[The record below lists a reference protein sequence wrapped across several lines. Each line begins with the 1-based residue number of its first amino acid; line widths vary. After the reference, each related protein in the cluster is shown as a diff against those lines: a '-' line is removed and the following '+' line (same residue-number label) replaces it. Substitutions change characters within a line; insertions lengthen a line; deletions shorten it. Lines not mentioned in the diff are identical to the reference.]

1 MHMQH
6 VHMHAPSYR
15 RRRPRRRLA
24 GARGERRPNPPLD
37 RGRVRASCLS
47 PHYANYG
54 LCLPRG
60 HAWPHS
66 HTAGVSPRCWLPSP
80 STRCATPRDAHTP
93 LDLLPA
99 ARHPSRPGANPEPCL
114 GVFGDR
120 HGGAQLGGARR
131 RERADHSGAKPHAP
145 VVTRAPP
152 LSPLSCWLCVGA
164 GGAAQREEGDPQR
177 SATRPHRRLRG
188 MAVGA
193 RVMPARRGCAVSL
206 WIDR

>member
-6 VHMHAPSYR
+6 VHMHTPSYR

-47 PHYANYG
+47 PHDANYASLDVTHG
-54 LCLPRG
+54 PTQTHR
-60 HAWPHS
+60 
-66 HTAGVSPRCWLPSP
+66 GVSPSCWLPSP

-99 ARHPSRPGANPEPCL
+99 AHHPSRSGANPEPCL

-177 SATRPHRRLRG
+177 SAARPHRRVRG

-193 RVMPARRGCAVSL
+193 RMMPARRGCAVSL

>member
-1 MHMQH
+1 ML
-6 VHMHAPSYR
+6 HAHAACAYAYTVLPQAKTSPPPCGRTRRAATEPSTGSR
-15 RRRPRRRLA
+15 A
-24 GARGERRPNPPLD
+24 GACLLPL
-37 RGRVRASCLS
+37 AALCQLWS
-47 PHYANYG
+47 
-54 LCLPRG
+54 CLPRG

-66 HTAGVSPRCWLPSP
+66 HTAGVSPSCWLPSP

-99 ARHPSRPGANPEPCL
+99 AHHPSRPGANPEPYL

-152 LSPLSCWLCVGA
+152 LSPLSCWLCVWEQVVLPSGKKA
-164 GGAAQREEGDPQR
+164 TPNCNSPASAPSGDGRR
-177 SATRPHRRLRG
+177 SAG
-188 MAVGA
+188 DACEA
-193 RVMPARRGCAVSL
+193 RVCSL
-206 WIDR
+206 ALDR